1 MADETAAG
9 ASSLE
14 QHVGI
19 QAVVEPI
26 RAIAALVGFGVGFL
40 ASHRS
45 GADATTAA
53 LHGLVGAV
61 LLFLLGWYVALMLVR
76 ELMKQHVDE
85 QRRLYTERVQE
96 LHARAG
102 QGGAQAPDGVAA
114 LAKTM
119 PQAVLGP
126 PK

>member
-1 MADETAAG
+1 MADQTEAATPPV
-9 ASSLE
+9 E
-14 QHVGI
+14 QQTGI

-26 RAIAALVGFGVGFL
+26 KAVGGLLGFGIGFL

-45 GADATTAA
+45 GADLTTAA
-53 LHGLVGAV
+53 LHGLVGAA
-61 LLFLLGWYVALMLVR
+61 LLFLLAWYVALMLVR

-85 QRRLYTERVQE
+85 QRRLYAERVQE

-102 QGGAQAPDGVAA
+102 QSGAQTPDGVAA

-126 PK
+126 PR